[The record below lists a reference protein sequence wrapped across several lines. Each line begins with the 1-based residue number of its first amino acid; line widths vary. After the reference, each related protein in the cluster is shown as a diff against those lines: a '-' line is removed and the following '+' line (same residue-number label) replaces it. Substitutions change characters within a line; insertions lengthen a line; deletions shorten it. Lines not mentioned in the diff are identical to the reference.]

1 MAIFKWKYGTGGDDY
16 GNNTEQIKPPKEII
30 IKSTPDMKLFH
41 KCAIKLIKLI
51 VQIKNKF

>member
-1 MAIFKWKYGTGGDDY
+1 MGGDDY